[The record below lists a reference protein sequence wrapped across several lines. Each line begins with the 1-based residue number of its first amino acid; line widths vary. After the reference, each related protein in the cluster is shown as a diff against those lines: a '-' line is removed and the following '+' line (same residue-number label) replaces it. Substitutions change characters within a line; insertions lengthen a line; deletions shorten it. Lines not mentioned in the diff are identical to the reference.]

1 MRKRGAVNEER
12 EYEEASRYG
21 GEWNARPD

>member
-1 MRKRGAVNEER
+1 MRKRGAFNEER
-12 EYEEASRYG
+12 EYEEASRYD